1 MEPEPL
7 YQEDRQR
14 IEEREAYITAHPEES
29 EHPPEPEEPVELT
42 VEVPRSPS
50 CWRKTQ
56 NKVSCVVNS
65 SIFETFITLCI
76 LLNTLAMAL
85 EHYKMDK
92 VFSKVLENCNLVSD
106 SFLCIFQSF
115 LMAFSG
121 CVERR
126 RTVKKCSLLIRTSN
140 QRDGKESYRN
150 NREYN

>member
-106 SFLCIFQSF
+106 SFGV
-115 LMAFSG
+115 FSIL
-121 CVERR
+121 
-126 RTVKKCSLLIRTSN
+126 S
-140 QRDGKESYRN
+140 DGLQWVCRAQKNRKEVFFVDSDIKPKGWKRII
-150 NREYN
+150 

>member
-92 VFSKVLENCNLVSD
+92 VFAKVLENCNLVSD
-106 SFLCIFQSF
+106 SFWCTFQSF

-121 CVERR
+121 CVKRR
-126 RTVKKCSLLIRTSN
+126 RTVKKCSLLAEHDKS
-140 QRDGKESYRN
+140 
-150 NREYN
+150 

>member
-92 VFSKVLENCNLVSD
+92 VFAKVLENCNLVSD
-106 SFLCIFQSF
+106 SFWY
-115 LMAFSG
+115 FSIL
-121 CVERR
+121 
-126 RTVKKCSLLIRTSN
+126 S
-140 QRDGKESYRN
+140 DGLHWVCRAQKNRKEVFFVDSDIKPKGWKRII
-150 NREYN
+150 